1 MVPAVTSVSVFF
13 ARERLPTAAKW
24 QAAANE
30 AGFPLRLDVAV
41 DLTILE
47 GVLPAEYAREP
58 TCFDYFLSTDVELP
72 EGVPLDPGGPTLSA
86 CVVLVSRST
95 TEMLAKVAAAAA
107 LARLT
112 SGVLYDDAEAR
123 AYGPDDAIG
132 WANRIIAESQP

>member
-1 MVPAVTSVSVFF
+1 VFF
-13 ARERLPTAAKW
+13 ARDRLPTAAQW
-24 QAAANE
+24 QVAVNR

-41 DLTILE
+41 DLTTLE

-58 TCFDYFLSTDVELP
+58 TCFEYFLDTDVELP

-107 LARLT
+107 LAQLT

-132 WANRIIAESQP
+132 WAREVIAEIRP